1 MKKLVALVLAIVMI
15 AALGA
20 CGLFNSDSPN
30 IDIIEFGGYDWL
42 VLERSGTTALILSID
57 VIERRSYH
65 TNGGD
70 ITWEFSSIRNYL
82 NNEFLNNFS
91 LTDQNRI
98 LETNVINNDNPKYG
112 TPGGNDTVDKIFLL
126 SIDEALTFFEDNSTR
141 VALNSN
147 GEASWWWLRSP
158 GAIGDYAAR
167 VDYVGG
173 VSIYDL
179 DVVIDTGVRPAL
191 WINLES

>member
-1 MKKLVALVLAIVMI
+1 MRKLVAVVLAIVMI
-15 AALGA
+15 AGLGA
-20 CGLFNSDSPN
+20 CNLFNSNSP
-30 IDIIEFGGYDWL
+30 DTIEFGGYDWL
-42 VLERSGTTALILSID
+42 VLERSGTTVLILSID
-57 VIERRSYH
+57 VIERRPYH

-82 NNEFLNNFS
+82 NNEFLNSFS
-91 LTDQNRI
+91 LVEQNRI
-98 LETNVINNDNPKYG
+98 LETNVINNDNPENG

-158 GAIGDYAAR
+158 GVISDYAAR

-173 VSIYDL
+173 VSIYNL
-179 DVVIDTGVRPAL
+179 DVIIDTGVRPAM